1 MEKMDIFVHPHLTF
15 PPGSAYYEMDL
26 LEKAGAASMDTG
38 QGISRWFRLTGEAHV
53 EIVDKFS
60 GGNVH
65 PDRVMAQWVLVLMIN
80 GTRTFHIYG
89 EDHVVHSGEFFL
101 LPPYVRHYGLQY
113 DQHEAYFAHFQAEG
127 AESPPPAELDPGHIL
142 LPLWGQVPL
151 ELSCFDLMEYAACH
165 RAPPFFSE
173 SFLSSQIQ
181 AILYQLSL
189 AMQKKKLWSNREN
202 RMALR
207 ILRYI
212 DNNKGRQLQNQDY
225 AAAFGRTYRHLNAIF
240 QTVYGVTIKQMQGIL
255 RVDQA
260 KRMLSSGHT
269 ISETSAACGFE
280 DYFYFLKVFKSKTG
294 MTPSQYQEAYPD
306 TH

>member
-15 PPGSAYYEMDL
+15 LPGSAYYEMDL

-80 GTRTFHIYG
+80 GTRTFRIYG
-89 EDHVVHSGEFFL
+89 EDHVVHGGEFFL

-189 AMQKKKLWSNREN
+189 AMQKKKLWSKREN

-212 DNNKGRQLQNQDY
+212 DNNKGRQLQNQD
-225 AAAFGRTYRHLNAIF
+225 
-240 QTVYGVTIKQMQGIL
+240 YGVTIKQMQGIL